1 MRQAGVI
8 AAAGIWALDH
18 HIQRLAE
25 DHENALKGLPDSK
38 TPKSIELGKFEMEV
52 WYQSPYPEEY
62 SCLPKLYICEFCL
75 KYLKSATQL
84 RRHAAKCVWN
94 HPPGDEIYR
103 KEPISVFEICGKR
116 YKQVCTFYIIAQVYN
131 CVAIISYIIWIF
143 FAHF

>member
-1 MRQAGVI
+1 
-8 AAAGIWALDH
+8 
-18 HIQRLAE
+18 
-25 DHENALKGLPDSK
+25 
-38 TPKSIELGKFEMEV
+38 MEV

-131 CVAIISYIIWIF
+131 WCGNNQYISYGFFCTFLAFYDLPSFLIDYICIVKFRALFEISKKRGVEKMFFIF
-143 FAHF
+143 F

>member
-1 MRQAGVI
+1 
-8 AAAGIWALDH
+8 
-18 HIQRLAE
+18 
-25 DHENALKGLPDSK
+25 
-38 TPKSIELGKFEMEV
+38 MEV

-84 RRHAAKCVWN
+84 RRHAVKCVWN

-116 YKQVCTFYIIAQVYN
+116 YKQVNAGTKALLQIYYSEIHLVLQNFFCKYMLSDIF
-131 CVAIISYIIWIF
+131 SYFIH
-143 FAHF
+143 ACLQS

>member
-1 MRQAGVI
+1 
-8 AAAGIWALDH
+8 
-18 HIQRLAE
+18 
-25 DHENALKGLPDSK
+25 
-38 TPKSIELGKFEMEV
+38 MEV

-131 CVAIISYIIWIF
+131 CVAIISYIIWILFCTFLAFYDLPSFLIDYICIVKFRALFEISKKRGVGKMF
-143 FAHF
+143 FIF

>member
-1 MRQAGVI
+1 MNLI
-8 AAAGIWALDH
+8 KFYKTYFISLKAAA
-18 HIQRLAE
+18 AE
-25 DHENALKGLPDSK
+25 DHENAYKGLPDTK
-38 TPKSIELGKFEMEV
+38 QPKYIELGRHEMEV

-84 RRHAAKCVWN
+84 RRHAVKCVWN

-116 YKQVCTFYIIAQVYN
+116 YKQVCFCPI
-131 CVAIISYIIWIF
+131 
-143 FAHF
+143 